1 MNLQQSP
8 WVKRCESCGRLGY
21 PIGDKGRI
29 YLSTIWFN
37 ATSGGFICERCV
49 LLEEDPDQL
58 ALELDRIAEA
68 YRDHAP
74 HDEGFHD

>member
-1 MNLQQSP
+1 MHLEPSDHAE
-8 WVKRCESCGRLGY
+8 RCAHCTRMGFPQGDNGLIRLN
-21 PIGDKGRI
+21 
-29 YLSTIWFN
+29 TIWYE
-37 ATSGGFICERCV
+37 TTTDTFICERCV